1 MQPDDSTPTPGFL
14 DDVLRS
20 LSPRPA
26 AESAIE
32 RALRDGGDSPR
43 DPNAPDEAAL
53 ALVRAAARQGRP
65 EDDDETFIG
74 PTLADLQPASLV
86 AAEAGCT
93 CSWYDDG
100 DGESGPHVAVAIDDA
115 CPLHG
120 DDEPPTRVV
129 MAEPL
134 RPLSDLARPSSSD
147 PRVNEALGG
156 IDSDDVFKIAFT
168 QRYGVL

>member
-53 ALVRAAARQGRP
+53 ALVRAAARSGSEP
-65 EDDDETFIG
+65 EAWGDETFIG
-74 PTLADLQPASLV
+74 PTLSDLQPASLV

-120 DDEPPTRVV
+120 DDEPPVGPAPR
-129 MAEPL
+129 
-134 RPLSDLARPSSSD
+134 SSD
-147 PRVNEALGG
+147 PTINEALGAY
-156 IDSDDVFKIAFT
+156 DSDDVFKIAFT